1 MDGTT
6 RLCEVSTL
14 RCLRSS
20 VGSRPLIMKVA
31 IVHNHPIHYKH
42 LLFQALKH
50 KGLELEVVFAA
61 RHSGVRHESLGLDQN
76 LYKHRF
82 AVDGRY
88 ETARTAD
95 LALGTWK
102 AVARVSPDVLI
113 IGGYHAVECWA
124 AWAWG
129 LLNKRPIVMWYES
142 NECDYPNRPRHKEV
156 LKNIFL
162 KGCNLAQV
170 YTEQNRSYLVKLG
183 LRADRIDI
191 KRAVVNVSAF
201 STGADGKSY
210 SAGSAKRLLYV
221 GRLAPEKN
229 VGFLLGAI
237 AEATRR
243 AGACLWNLTI
253 AGRGPLEE
261 DLKEECVRL
270 GIQDFVDFVGYCPQK
285 DLPHLYNQADLC
297 VIPSTREPW
306 GLVGLEAMLCRVPV
320 AISTQCGCAE
330 DLALPETGWKFS
342 PWKEAELV
350 QILMRLSEMSPT
362 DLAALGAAGH
372 EIACGY
378 SASACA
384 ERIIDSLQKVSNQ
397 IKPADGQRQV
407 AQAR

>member
-1 MDGTT
+1 
-6 RLCEVSTL
+6 
-14 RCLRSS
+14 
-20 VGSRPLIMKVA
+20 MKVA

-42 LLFQALKH
+42 LLFQALRH
-50 KGLELEVVFAA
+50 QGLDLEVVFAA
-61 RHSGVRHESLGLDQN
+61 RHSGVRHENLGLDQN

-88 ETARTAD
+88 ETAHRGN
-95 LALGTWK
+95 LALGTWN
-102 AVARVSPDVLI
+102 AVGQVSPDVLI

-124 AWAWG
+124 AWTWG

-142 NECDYPNRPRHKEV
+142 NEFDYANRPRRKEA
-156 LKNIFL
+156 LKGIFL
-162 KGCNLAQV
+162 KGCNRAQV
-170 YTEQNRSYLVKLG
+170 YTEQNKSYLTKLG

-191 KRAVVNVSAF
+191 KRAVVNIAAF
-201 STGADGKSY
+201 STDADDKSY
-210 SAGSAKRLLYV
+210 AAGSTRRLLYV

-229 VGFLLGAI
+229 VGFLLSAI

-243 AGACLWNLTI
+243 AGQCLWALTV
-253 AGRGPLEE
+253 AGAGPLED
-261 DLKEECVRL
+261 DLKKECVRL
-270 GIQDFVDFVGYCPQK
+270 GIRDFVEFVGYCPQK
-285 DLPHLYNQADLC
+285 DLPLLYNRADLC

-306 GLVGLEAMLCRVPV
+306 GLVALEAMLCRVPV

-342 PWKEAELV
+342 PWEETQLV
-350 QILMRLSEMSPT
+350 DILMRLSAMSPLE
-362 DLAALGAAGH
+362 LAALGAAGH

-384 ERIIDSLQKVSNQ
+384 ERIIDSLQKVNDEL
-397 IKPADGQRQV
+397 KGAGGQRQV